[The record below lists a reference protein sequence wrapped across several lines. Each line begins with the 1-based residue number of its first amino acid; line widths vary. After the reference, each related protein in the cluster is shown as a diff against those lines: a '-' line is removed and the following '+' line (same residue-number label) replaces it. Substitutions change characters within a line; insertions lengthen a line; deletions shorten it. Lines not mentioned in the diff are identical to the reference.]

1 MLYPSPSLCIV
12 PTLHRLITTC
22 KQLMYIMNFVRSHS
36 KQTGMHEHKMIKTN
50 RGIELYDI
58 DTWGELLI
66 KNNAA
71 IQHEMPNMQQ
81 RTLL

>member
-1 MLYPSPSLCIV
+1 MDKSLVMDGKKKLLATHIIRESMLYPSPSLCIV

-50 RGIELYDI
+50 IGI
-58 DTWGELLI
+58 
-66 KNNAA
+66 
-71 IQHEMPNMQQ
+71 
-81 RTLL
+81 